1 MKIKQELPQFTN
13 SPSLIITTGKQHGL
27 IYLAKNGKITKES
40 EILIETERYSDRE
53 GRFERRSKNLNISSG
68 SVYEDD
74 NKEKRIKDFVKNIE
88 EVIKEYKNIK
98 NIYCFCPDYMKNY
111 LLEMISKY
119 SKNPKLFLGNH
130 TDNHPFE
137 LLKKLQNN

>member
-13 SPSLIITTGKQHGL
+13 SPSLIITTGKQHAI
-27 IYLAKNGKITKES
+27 IYLAKNGIITKES
-40 EILIETERYSDRE
+40 EILIKPETYSDKE
-53 GRFERRSKNLNISSG
+53 GHFERRSRNLNLGSG

-74 NKEKRIKDFVKNIE
+74 NKEKRIKDFINDIE
-88 EVIKEYKNIK
+88 KELKKYKKIA

-111 LLEMISKY
+111 LLAPISKY
-119 SKNPKLFLGNH
+119 RKNPKLFLGNF

-137 LLKKLQNN
+137 LLEKI